1 MTAVEWLGN
10 EITNR
15 ITRRN
20 PHDTIIIQTQG
31 EILIE
36 LIEQAKEMEKEQI
49 KDAWLNSLTKGDFN
63 SADEYYDETLNQNKM
78 KIVHLIND
86 TYQVVSEDEQTI
98 YFQGSRDDC
107 EKYRMNKLF
116 NL

>member
-1 MTAVEWLGN
+1 MNT
-10 EITNR
+10 TMK
-15 ITRRN
+15 
-20 PHDTIIIQTQG
+20 P
-31 EILIE
+31 
-36 LIEQAKEMEKEQI
+36 
-49 KDAWLNSLTKGDFN
+49 
-63 SADEYYDETLNQNKM
+63 LNQNNM

-107 EKYRMNKLF
+107 EKYRMTKLF